1 MLILNALVQGILLGG
16 LFAMAALGLSIAFGV
31 LRVVNL
37 AHGEI
42 MTLGAYLASMGI
54 MALGVDVWVSLL
66 VVVPLMG
73 VVGYVVQRT
82 VLQRALRLSELSP
95 LLVTF
100 GIAIIVPN
108 VLIEVF
114 TNNKQAI
121 PTGDLAVQSITVAD
135 GLTVGVLPLLTMVV
149 AVVLIAAVQLFLS
162 RARIGRYM
170 RAAADDSDTLRLMGV
185 DYRTVYAVAMGL
197 AFAIA
202 ALAGVFFGM
211 RQGGV
216 TPFDGQ
222 LTVLFAF
229 EAVIIGGLGSLW
241 GTLAGGVV
249 LGVAQAVAGLVS
261 PELPLLVGNLVFIA
275 ILVLRPTGIVQ
286 SKVAV

>member
-1 MLILNALVQGILLGG
+1 MMFVNAFVQGILLGG

-42 MTLGAYLASMGI
+42 MTLGAYLAFVTMSSLGI
-54 MALGVDVWVSLL
+54 NVWVSLL
-66 VVVPLMG
+66 IVVPVMG
-73 VVGYVVQRT
+73 LVGYAVQRYM
-82 VLQRALRLSELSP
+82 LQRALRMSELAP

-100 GIAIIVPN
+100 GLAIMIPN
-108 VLIEVF
+108 TLIELF
-114 TNNKQAI
+114 TNDKKPI
-121 PTGDLAVQSITVAD
+121 PTGDIAVQSIQLP
-135 GLTVGVLPLLTMVV
+135 GGISIGVLPLITMIISLL
-149 AVVLIAAVQLFLS
+149 LIVGMQMFLAHT
-162 RARIGRYM
+162 RMGRYM

-185 DYRTVYAVAMGL
+185 DYRKVYAFAMAI

-222 LTVLFAF
+222 LMVLFAF

-241 GTLAGGVV
+241 GTLAGGIV
-249 LGVAQAVAGLVS
+249 LGVAQTIAGQIS
-261 PELPLLVGNLVFIA
+261 PELPLLVGNLVFLG
-275 ILVLRPTGIVQ
+275 ILVFLPTGIVK
-286 SKVAV
+286 SKVAI

>member
-149 AVVLIAAVQLFLS
+149 AVVLIAAMQLFLS

>member
-1 MLILNALVQGILLGG
+1 MANALVQGILLGG
-16 LFAMAALGLSIAFGV
+16 VFAMAALGLSIAFGV

-42 MTLGAYLASMGI
+42 MTVGAYLA
-54 MALGVDVWVSLL
+54 ALSLAQFGVNVWVSLVL
-66 VVVPLMG
+66 VVPALG
-73 VVGYVVQRT
+73 FVGYWVQRT
-82 VLQRALRLSELSP
+82 MLQRALRISELAP

-100 GIAIIVPN
+100 GIAIIIPN
-108 VLIEVF
+108 VLIELF
-114 TNNKQAI
+114 TTNKKAI
-121 PTGDLAVQSITVAD
+121 PTGDLAVRSITVVE
-135 GLTVGVLPLLTMVV
+135 GVSIGVLPLLTMVV
-149 AVVLIAAVQLFLS
+149 AVLLIAATQLYL
-162 RARIGRYM
+162 ARTRTGRYM
-170 RAAADDSDTLRLMGV
+170 RAAADDSETLRLMGV
-185 DYRTVYAVAMGL
+185 DHRRVYALAMGI
-197 AFAIA
+197 AFGIA

-222 LTVLFAF
+222 LAVLFAF

-249 LGVAQAVAGLVS
+249 LGVAQTLAGVVS
-261 PELPLLVGNLVFIA
+261 PELPLLVGNLVFLA
-275 ILVLRPTGIVQ
+275 VLMFRPTGIVR

>member
-1 MLILNALVQGILLGG
+1 MPILNALVQGILLGG

-42 MTLGAYLASMGI
+42 MTLGAYLAYATLSS
-54 MALGVDVWVSLL
+54 LGVNVWISLL
-66 VVVPLMG
+66 VVVPLLG
-73 VVGYVVQRT
+73 FVGYWVQRGM
-82 VLQRALRLSELSP
+82 LQRALRLGELSP

-100 GIAIIVPN
+100 GLSIIIPN
-108 VLIEVF
+108 VLIELF
-114 TNNKQAI
+114 TNNKMPIA
-121 PTGDLAVQSITVAD
+121 TGDLAVQSITVTD
-135 GLTVGVLPLLTMVV
+135 GLTIGVLPLLTMILTVL
-149 AVVLIAAVQLFLS
+149 LIAGMQVFLAKT
-162 RARIGRYM
+162 RMGRYM

-185 DYRTVYAVAMGL
+185 DYRKVYAFAMAL

-229 EAVIIGGLGSLW
+229 QAVIIGGLGSLW
-241 GTLAGGVV
+241 GTLAGGIV
-249 LGVAQAVAGLVS
+249 LGVAQTLAGQIS

-275 ILVLRPTGIVQ
+275 ILVFRPTGIVK
-286 SKVAV
+286 SKVAI

>member
-1 MLILNALVQGILLGG
+1 MAIANALVQGILLGG

-42 MTLGAYLASMGI
+42 MTLGAYLTFITVSS
-54 MALGVDVWVSLL
+54 LGVNVWISLLL
-66 VVVPLMG
+66 VVPAMG
-73 VVGYVVQRT
+73 LIGYWVQRAL
-82 VLQRALRLSELSP
+82 LQRALRLSELSP

-100 GIAIIVPN
+100 GIAIVIPN
-108 VLIEVF
+108 ALIEVF
-114 TNNKQAI
+114 SNDKRPIA
-121 PTGDLAVQSITVAD
+121 TGDLAVQSITIAN
-135 GLTVGVLPLLTMVV
+135 GITVGVLPLITMVL
-149 AVVLIAAVQLFLS
+149 AVFLIAAMQLFL
-162 RARIGRYM
+162 ARTRLGRYM

-185 DYRTVYAVAMGL
+185 DYRKVYAFAMAL
-197 AFAIA
+197 AFGIA
-202 ALAGVFFGM
+202 ALAGVFFGI

-241 GTLAGGVV
+241 GTLAGGIV
-249 LGVAQAVAGLVS
+249 LGVAQTLAGQIS
-261 PELPLLVGNLVFIA
+261 PELPLLAGNLVFLA
-275 ILVLRPTGIVQ
+275 ILVLRPTGIVP

>member
-1 MLILNALVQGILLGG
+1 VAILNALTQGILLGG

-42 MTLGAYLASMGI
+42 MTLGAYLAFVTISS
-54 MALGVDVWVSLL
+54 LGVNVWISLL
-66 VVVPLMG
+66 VLVPIMG
-73 VVGYVVQRT
+73 FVGYWVQRAL
-82 VLQRALRLSELSP
+82 LQRALRLSELSP

-100 GIAIIVPN
+100 GISIIIPN
-108 VLIEVF
+108 VLIEIF
-114 TNNKQAI
+114 TNNKKAI
-121 PTGDLAVQSITVAD
+121 PTGDLAVQSITITE
-135 GLTVGVLPLLTMVV
+135 GIRIGVLPLLTMVV
-149 AVVLIAAVQLFLS
+149 AIVLIAGMQLFLAQ
-162 RARIGRYM
+162 ARIGRYM
-170 RAAADDSDTLRLMGV
+170 RAAADDSETLRLMGV
-185 DYRTVYAVAMGL
+185 DHRKVYAFAMAL

-241 GTLAGGVV
+241 GTLAGGIV
-249 LGVAQAVAGLVS
+249 LGVAQTMAGLVG

-275 ILVLRPTGIVQ
+275 ILVFRPTGIVQ

>member
-1 MLILNALVQGILLGG
+1 
-16 LFAMAALGLSIAFGV
+16 
-31 LRVVNL
+31 
-37 AHGEI
+37 

-54 MALGVDVWVSLL
+54 TALGINVWVSLL
-66 VVVPLMG
+66 IVVPLMG

-121 PTGDLAVQSITVAD
+121 PTGDLAVQSLTLAD

-149 AVVLIAAVQLFLS
+149 AVVLIAGVQLFLS

-185 DYRTVYAVAMGL
+185 DYRTVYAFAMGL

>member
-1 MLILNALVQGILLGG
+1 MTILNALVQGMLLGG

-42 MTLGAYLASMGI
+42 MTLGAYFAYMTLS
-54 MALGVDVWVSLL
+54 ALGINVWLSLV

-73 VVGYVVQRT
+73 IAGYWVQRL

-100 GIAIIVPN
+100 GISIIIPN

-114 TNNKQAI
+114 TNDKKPI
-121 PTGDLAVQSITVAD
+121 PTGVLAVQSITITD
-135 GLTVGVLPLLTMVV
+135 GLTIGVLPLLTMIV
-149 AVVLIAAVQLFLS
+149 AVVLIAGLQFFL
-162 RARIGRYM
+162 ARTRMGRFM

-185 DYRTVYAVAMGL
+185 DYRKVYAFAMAL
-197 AFAIA
+197 AFGIA

-249 LGVAQAVAGLVS
+249 LGVAQTVAGQIS

-275 ILVLRPTGIVQ
+275 ILVFRPTGIVR
-286 SKVAV
+286 SKVVT

>member
-1 MLILNALVQGILLGG
+1 MSILNALAQGILLGG

-42 MTLGAYLASMGI
+42 MTLGAYLAFVTISS
-54 MALGVDVWVSLL
+54 LGVNVWLSLL

-73 VVGYVVQRT
+73 VVGYWVQRA
-82 VLQRALRLSELSP
+82 VLQRALRLGELSP

-100 GIAIIVPN
+100 GISIIIPN
-108 VLIEVF
+108 ALIEVF
-114 TNNKQAI
+114 KNNKKAI
-121 PTGDLAVQSITVAD
+121 PTGDLAVQSVTIVDGITI
-135 GLTVGVLPLLTMVV
+135 GVLPLLTMIV
-149 AVVLIAAVQLFLS
+149 AVLLIAGMQQFLARS
-162 RARIGRYM
+162 RIGRYM

-185 DYRTVYAVAMGL
+185 DYRKVYAFAMGL

-241 GTLAGGVV
+241 GTLAGGIV
-249 LGVAQAVAGLVS
+249 LGVAQTMAGLVS

-275 ILVLRPTGIVQ
+275 ILVFRPTGIVQ

>member
-1 MLILNALVQGILLGG
+1 MIFVNAFVQGILLGG

-42 MTLGAYLASMGI
+42 MTLGAYLAFITMTSLGI
-54 MALGVDVWVSLL
+54 DVWISLF

-73 VVGYVVQRT
+73 VVGYFVQSLM
-82 VLQRALRLSELSP
+82 LQRALKLSELSP

-100 GIAIIVPN
+100 GLAIMIPN
-108 VLIEVF
+108 ALIEIF
-114 TNNKQAI
+114 TNDKKPI
-121 PTGDLAVQSITVAD
+121 PTGDLAVQSIQLP
-135 GLTVGVLPLLTMVV
+135 GGISIGVLPLVTMIIAV
-149 AVVLIAAVQLFLS
+149 ALIAGMQMFLAKT
-162 RARIGRYM
+162 RMGRYM

-185 DYRTVYAVAMGL
+185 DYRKVYAFAMAL

-222 LTVLFAF
+222 LMVLFAF

-241 GTLAGGVV
+241 GTLAGGIV
-249 LGVAQAVAGLVS
+249 LGVAQTIAGQIS
-261 PELPLLVGNLVFIA
+261 PELPLLVGNLVFLA
-275 ILVLRPTGIVQ
+275 ILVFLPTGIVK
-286 SKVAV
+286 SKVAS

>member
-1 MLILNALVQGILLGG
+1 VPILNALVQGILLGG

-42 MTLGAYLASMGI
+42 MTLGAYLAYVTLSS
-54 MALGVDVWVSLL
+54 LGLNVWISLL

-73 VVGYVVQRT
+73 FVGYWVQRAL
-82 VLQRALRLSELSP
+82 LQRALRLGELAP

-100 GIAIIVPN
+100 GISIIIPN

-114 TNNKQAI
+114 TSDKQAI
-121 PTGDLAVQSITVAD
+121 PTGTLAVQSVTIVDGITI
-135 GLTVGVLPLLTMVV
+135 GVLPLLTMVV
-149 AVVLIAAVQLFLS
+149 ALLLISGMQLFLARS
-162 RARIGRYM
+162 RMGRYM

-185 DYRTVYAVAMGL
+185 DYRKVYAFAMAL

-202 ALAGVFFGM
+202 ALAGVFFGI

-222 LTVLFAF
+222 LMVLFAF

-241 GTLAGGVV
+241 GTLAGGIV
-249 LGVAQAVAGLVS
+249 LGVAQTVAGQIS

-275 ILVLRPTGIVQ
+275 ILVFRPTGIVR

>member
-1 MLILNALVQGILLGG
+1 MPILNALVQGILLGG

-42 MTLGAYLASMGI
+42 MTLGAYLASVTL
-54 MALGVDVWVSLL
+54 ASLGVNVWISLL

-73 VVGYVVQRT
+73 FVGYWVQRGL
-82 VLQRALRLSELSP
+82 LQRALRLSELAP

-100 GIAIIVPN
+100 GLSIIIPN
-108 VLIEVF
+108 VLIEIF
-114 TNNKQAI
+114 TNNKKAI
-121 PTGDLAVQSITVAD
+121 PTGNLAVQSITIVD
-135 GLTVGVLPLLTMVV
+135 GITVGVLPLLTMVV
-149 AVVLIAAVQLFLS
+149 ALMLIAGVQVFL
-162 RARIGRYM
+162 ARTRMGKYM

-185 DYRTVYAVAMGL
+185 DYRKVYAFAMAL

-202 ALAGVFFGM
+202 ALSGIFFGM

-241 GTLAGGVV
+241 GTLAGGIV
-249 LGVAQAVAGLVS
+249 LGVAQTVAGQIS

-275 ILVLRPTGIVQ
+275 ILVFRPTGIVK
-286 SKVAV
+286 SKVAI

>member
-1 MLILNALVQGILLGG
+1 MSLLNALLQGIMLGG

-42 MTLGAYLASMGI
+42 MTLGAYLAAVTLSTLGI
-54 MALGVDVWVSLL
+54 NVWLSLL
-66 VVVPLMG
+66 IVVPLMG
-73 VVGYVVQRT
+73 FIGYWLQRI
-82 VLQRALRLSELSP
+82 VLQRALRLGELSP

-100 GIAIIVPN
+100 GISIIIPN
-108 VLIEVF
+108 ALIELF
-114 TNNKQAI
+114 TNNKKPI
-121 PTGDLAVQSITVAD
+121 PTGNLAVQSITIVD
-135 GLTVGVLPLLTMVV
+135 GVTIGVLPLLTLVA
-149 AVVLIAAVQLFLS
+149 AVVLIAATQLFL
-162 RARIGRYM
+162 ARTRMGRYM

-185 DYRTVYAVAMGL
+185 DYRRVYAFAMAL
-197 AFAIA
+197 AIGIA
-202 ALAGVFFGM
+202 ALAGVFFGI

-222 LTVLFAF
+222 LAVLFAF

-241 GTLAGGVV
+241 GTLAGGIV
-249 LGVAQAVAGLVS
+249 LGVAQTLAGLVS

-275 ILVLRPTGIVQ
+275 ILVFRPTGIVK

>member
-1 MLILNALVQGILLGG
+1 MIFVNALIQGILLGG

-42 MTLGAYLASMGI
+42 MTLGAYLAFLTMTS
-54 MALGVDVWVSLL
+54 LGLDVWLSLFI
-66 VVVPLMG
+66 VVPLMG
-73 VVGYVVQRT
+73 VVGYLVQRLM
-82 VLQRALRLSELSP
+82 LQRALRISELAP

-100 GIAIIVPN
+100 GLAIMIPN
-108 VLIEVF
+108 TLIEIF
-114 TNNKQAI
+114 TNDKKPIA
-121 PTGDLAVQSITVAD
+121 TGDLAVQSIQ
-135 GLTVGVLPLLTMVV
+135 LTPDISIGVLPLITMVISV
-149 AVVLIAAVQLFLS
+149 ALIAGMQLFL
-162 RARIGRYM
+162 ARTRMGRFM

-185 DYRTVYAVAMGL
+185 DYRQVYAFAMAI

-202 ALAGVFFGM
+202 ALAGIFFGM

-222 LTVLFAF
+222 LMVLFAF

-241 GTLAGGVV
+241 GTLAGGIV
-249 LGVAQAVAGLVS
+249 LGVAQTIAGQIS
-261 PELPLLVGNLVFIA
+261 PELPLLVGNLVFLA
-275 ILVLRPTGIVQ
+275 ILVFLPTGIVK
-286 SKVAV
+286 SKVAS

>member
-1 MLILNALVQGILLGG
+1 MAFLNALVQGILLGG

-42 MTLGAYLASMGI
+42 MTLGAYLAFVTLTGLGLNVWVGLLVAVPVMGI
-54 MALGVDVWVSLL
+54 F
-66 VVVPLMG
+66 
-73 VVGYVVQRT
+73 GYWIQRLI
-82 VLQRALRLSELSP
+82 LQRALRLGELAP

-100 GIAIIVPN
+100 GMAIIIPN
-108 VLIEVF
+108 GLIEIF
-114 TNNKQAI
+114 TNNKKAL
-121 PTGDLAVQSITVAD
+121 PTGDLAVQSITF
-135 GLTVGVLPLLTMVV
+135 GGITVGVLQLITLVV
-149 AVVLIAAVQLFLS
+149 AIALIAALQLFL
-162 RARIGRYM
+162 ARTRMGRFM
-170 RAAADDSDTLRLMGV
+170 RAAADDSETLRLMGV
-185 DYRTVYAVAMGL
+185 DYRRVYAFAMAI
-197 AFAIA
+197 AFAVA
-202 ALAGVFFGM
+202 ALAGVFFGI

-222 LTVLFAF
+222 TTVLFAF

-249 LGVAQAVAGLVS
+249 LGVAQTVAGQIS

-275 ILVLRPTGIVQ
+275 ILVFRPTGIVQ
-286 SKVAV
+286 SKVAA

>member
-1 MLILNALVQGILLGG
+1 MIFVNALIQGVLLGG

-42 MTLGAYLASMGI
+42 MTLGAYLAFLTMTSLGI
-54 MALGVDVWVSLL
+54 NVWISLL

-73 VVGYVVQRT
+73 VVGYLVQRLM
-82 VLQRALRLSELSP
+82 LQRALRISELAP

-100 GIAIIVPN
+100 GLAIMIPN
-108 VLIEVF
+108 TLIEIF
-114 TNNKQAI
+114 TNDKKPI
-121 PTGDLAVQSITVAD
+121 STGDLAVLSIQ
-135 GLTVGVLPLLTMVV
+135 LTPDISIGVLPLITMVISV
-149 AVVLIAAVQLFLS
+149 ALIAGMQLFLAKT
-162 RARIGRYM
+162 RMGRFM

-185 DYRTVYAVAMGL
+185 DYRQVYAFAMAI

-202 ALAGVFFGM
+202 ALAGIFFGM

-222 LTVLFAF
+222 LMVLFAF

-241 GTLAGGVV
+241 GTLAGGIV
-249 LGVAQAVAGLVS
+249 LGVAQTIAGQIS
-261 PELPLLVGNLVFIA
+261 PELPLLVGNLVFLA
-275 ILVLRPTGIVQ
+275 ILVFLPTGIVK
-286 SKVAV
+286 SKVAS

>member
-54 MALGVDVWVSLL
+54 MALGVGVWVSLL

-162 RARIGRYM
+162 RAKIGRYM

>member
-1 MLILNALVQGILLGG
+1 MVVVNALVQGILLGG
-16 LFAMAALGLSIAFGV
+16 VFAMAALGLSIAFGV

-42 MTLGAYLASMGI
+42 MTVGAYIAAIALSR
-54 MALGVDVWVSLL
+54 LGVNVWVSLL
-66 VVVPLMG
+66 VAVPLLG
-73 VVGYVVQRT
+73 FLGYWVQRAM
-82 VLQRALRLSELSP
+82 LQRALRIGELAP

-100 GIAIIVPN
+100 GIAIIIPN
-108 VLIEVF
+108 VLIELF
-114 TNNKQAI
+114 TTNKQAI
-121 PTGDLAVQSITVAD
+121 PTGSLAVSSITVVE
-135 GLTVGVLPLLTMVV
+135 GVSIGVLPLLTMVV
-149 AVVLIAAVQLFLS
+149 AVALIAATQLYLS
-162 RARIGRYM
+162 RTRNGRYM
-170 RAAADDSDTLRLMGV
+170 RAAADDWETLRLMGV
-185 DYRTVYAVAMGL
+185 DHRRVYALAMAM
-197 AFAIA
+197 AFGIA

-222 LTVLFAF
+222 LAVLFAF

-249 LGVAQAVAGLVS
+249 LGVAQTLAGVVS
-261 PELPLLVGNLVFIA
+261 PELPLLVGNLVFLA
-275 ILVLRPTGIVQ
+275 VLMFRPTGIVR

>member
-1 MLILNALVQGILLGG
+1 MPILNALVQGILLGG

-37 AHGEI
+37 AHGEL
-42 MTLGAYLASMGI
+42 MTLGAYLAYVTLSS
-54 MALGVDVWVSLL
+54 LGVNVWISLL
-66 VVVPLMG
+66 IVVPLMG
-73 VVGYVVQRT
+73 FVGYWVQRGL
-82 VLQRALRLSELSP
+82 LQRALRLSELSP

-100 GIAIIVPN
+100 GLSIIIPN
-108 VLIEVF
+108 VLIELF
-114 TNNKQAI
+114 TNNKMPIA
-121 PTGDLAVQSITVAD
+121 TGDLAVQSITITD
-135 GLTVGVLPLLTMVV
+135 GLTVGVLPLLTMIL
-149 AVVLIAAVQLFLS
+149 AVLLIAGMQVFL
-162 RARIGRYM
+162 ARTRMGRYM

-185 DYRTVYAVAMGL
+185 DYRKVYAFAMAL

-229 EAVIIGGLGSLW
+229 QAVIIGGLGSLW

-249 LGVAQAVAGLVS
+249 LGVAQTVAGQIS

-275 ILVLRPTGIVQ
+275 ILVFRPTGIVK
-286 SKVAV
+286 SKVAT

>member
-1 MLILNALVQGILLGG
+1 MVIVNALVQGVLLGG
-16 LFAMAALGLSIAFGV
+16 LFAMAALGLSIAFGI

-42 MTLGAYLASMGI
+42 MTVGAYLAAIGFAS
-54 MALGVDVWVSLL
+54 LGVSVWLSLV

-73 VVGYVVQRT
+73 VVGYWVQRLL
-82 VLQRALRLSELSP
+82 LQRALSLGELAP

-100 GIAIIVPN
+100 GIAIIIPN
-108 VLIEVF
+108 ALIELF
-114 TNNKQAI
+114 TTNKQAI
-121 PTGDLAVQSITVAD
+121 PTGDLAVRSIRVAD
-135 GLTVGVLPLLTMVV
+135 GVSIGVLPLLTMAV
-149 AVVLIAAVQLFLS
+149 AIALIAGTQQFLART
-162 RARIGRYM
+162 RAGRYM
-170 RAAADDSDTLRLMGV
+170 RAAADDSETLRLMGV
-185 DYRTVYAVAMGL
+185 DHRKVYAMAMGL

-222 LTVLFAF
+222 LMVLFAF

-241 GTLAGGVV
+241 GTLAGGIV
-249 LGVAQAVAGLVS
+249 LGVAQTLAGVVS
-261 PELPLLVGNLVFIA
+261 PELPLLVGNLVFLA
-275 ILVLRPTGIVQ
+275 VLVLRPTGIVR
-286 SKVAV
+286 SKVVV